1 MPKKPSRQQLGV
13 RLPEDTMQLLEAL
26 QAFYAQRAGLSTPLS
41 QSDAVDAIL
50 REIAKTYKLKGGK

>member
-13 RLPEDTMQLLEAL
+13 RLPEDTTQLLEAL

-41 QSDAVDAIL
+41 QSDAVDVIL